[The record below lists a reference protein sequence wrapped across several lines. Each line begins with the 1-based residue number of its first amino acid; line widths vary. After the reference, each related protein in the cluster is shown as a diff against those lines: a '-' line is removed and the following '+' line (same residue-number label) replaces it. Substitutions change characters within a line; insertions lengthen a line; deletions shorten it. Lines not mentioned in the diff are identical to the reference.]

1 MTTHVSI
8 DAQTQAIPRVPAA
21 VVAVTDARVAAPGG
35 DAKVAAAGPDT
46 EATAPAPEAEV
57 AVPEPEAEVA
67 ATEPSTEIACEE
79 SVEHMYEAGLAKL
92 AALHDRWAA
101 AMAEI
106 RQTPARGER
115 GKAAA

>member
-46 EATAPAPEAEV
+46 EAAAPAPEAEV
-57 AVPEPEAEVA
+57 AAPEH
-67 ATEPSTEIACEE
+67 STEIVSEE
-79 SVEHMYEAGLAKL
+79 SVEHIYEAGLAKL

-106 RQTPARGER
+106 RQAPSRGEP
-115 GKAAA
+115 GEAAA